1 MAIIDA
7 HIAEYTMSLHASVR
21 TQSLFVFLSIL
32 LLLVPSVLV
41 ASAAPTGPLPVQPQL
56 LTLAQEAP
64 DLPVRIIVQKTDP
77 ALDLAS
83 QVDWLGGMMVSDLS
97 IINAAVAELPAGA
110 VPKLAR
116 TQGVRWISLDGPTVS
131 AANATET
138 VFTTWATALGSSV
151 ENTFVDAANMVDE
164 AGLGPDGLFGHGSRK
179 TKGGFTGFEA
189 EITPGHAIQKVEVLL
204 YVYAQDELD
213 EDLKLYLVV
222 GGRRGKPVTVKED
235 DFDSRIGPDQTGL
248 VAVDVTRTRKWS
260 WADFE
265 NGIEIVLDHKKFK
278 NSDVLF
284 YDAVGLRVTSAPGV
298 DSIPPAKKEK
308 PPKGFVDTSKL
319 VNIYPQ
325 VIRATDVWNE
335 APAYL
340 QGQDVTVAV
349 VDSGIGRHKSLA
361 KRRFRNINFNEGY
374 HDSKDRYGHG
384 TFVAA
389 ILASDGKH
397 LGGKYLGVAP
407 RSYLL
412 NLRVSDD
419 QGMATESTV
428 IEALQWALENK
439 DKYNIR
445 VVNLSLNAAV
455 PQSYHTSPLDAAV
468 EILWFNGIVVV
479 VSAGN
484 NGDATLYPPANDPF
498 VITVGATD
506 DRGTLSMDDDVMAS
520 FSAYGV
526 TEAGTVKP
534 EIVAPGRNIVAELP
548 GNDKLT
554 MGEEHPSNR
563 VDKTLFRMS
572 GTSMSAPMVA
582 GAVALLLESEPNLT
596 PDQVKYR
603 LMATANADWPGYD
616 PAKAG
621 AGYLDIYAAVHGTTT
636 ESANTGIQASQLLW
650 SGDSPVEWDSV
661 NWNSVNW
668 NSVNWNSVNWNSVN
682 WNSVNWNSDY
692 WGD

>member
-1 MAIIDA
+1 MNSFPPARA
-7 HIAEYTMSLHASVR
+7 QR
-21 TQSLFVFLSIL
+21 LFAFLLVVAL
-32 LLLVPSVLV
+32 LLPTVLV
-41 ASAAPTGPLPVQPQL
+41 ASAAPAKLLPVQPQL

-64 DLPVRIIVQKTDP
+64 DLPVRIIVQKSDP

-83 QVDWLGGMMVSDLS
+83 QVDWLGGLVLSELS
-97 IINAAVAELPAGA
+97 IIHATVAQVPAGA
-110 VPKLAR
+110 VTALAQ
-116 TQGVRWISLDGPTVS
+116 TPGVGWISLDGPTVS
-131 AANATET
+131 AANASQV
-138 VFTTWATALGSSV
+138 VFTTWATELGSQV

-179 TKGGFTGFEA
+179 AKGSFGGFEVQ
-189 EITPGHAIQKVEVLL
+189 ITPGHAIQKVEVLL
-204 YVYAQDELD
+204 HVYAQEELD
-213 EDLKLYLVV
+213 EDLKLYITV
-222 GGRRGKPVTVKED
+222 GGQRSRKFTVKED
-235 DFDSRIGPDQTGL
+235 DFDSRIGPDQAGI
-248 VAVDVTRTRKWS
+248 VAVNVTRGRKWR
-260 WADFE
+260 WADFDQGVE
-265 NGIEIVLDHKKFK
+265 VVLDQKKFK
-278 NSDVLF
+278 NSDMLF
-284 YDAVGLRVTSAPGV
+284 YDAVGLRVTSAPGLDV
-298 DSIPPAKKEK
+298 SPSGPKEK

-325 VIRATDVWNE
+325 VIRATEVWNE
-335 APAYL
+335 APAWL
-340 QGQDVTVAV
+340 QGQGVTVAV
-349 VDSGIGRHKSLA
+349 VDSGIGKHKSLA
-361 KRRFRNINFNEGY
+361 KRRFRSINFNEGY
-374 HDSKDRYGHG
+374 HNSTDRYGHG

-389 ILASDGKH
+389 ILASDGKQ
-397 LGGKYLGVAP
+397 LDGKYLGVAP
-407 RSYLL
+407 QAYLL

-439 DKYNIR
+439 DKFNIR
-445 VVNLSLNAAV
+445 VVNLSLNAAA

-506 DRGTLSMDDDVMAS
+506 DRGTLDLSDDVVAS

-526 TEAGTVKP
+526 SEAGAVKP
-534 EIVAPGRNIVAELP
+534 ELVAPGRNIVAELP
-548 GNDKLT
+548 GSDKVT
-554 MGEEHPSNR
+554 MGKKHPSNR
-563 VDKTLFRMS
+563 EGKALFRMS
-572 GTSMSAPMVA
+572 GTSMAAPMVA
-582 GAVALLLESEPNLT
+582 GAVALLLEDEPNLT

-603 LMATANADWPGYD
+603 LMATANSNWPGYD
-616 PAKAG
+616 PVKAG
-621 AGYLDIYAAVHGTTT
+621 AGYLDVYAAVHGTTT

-650 SGDSPVEWDSV
+650 TGDDPVNWNSV